1 MGGQHSTQR
10 ISIDN
15 EGDPAS
21 VIKVSESVVDRL
33 KGGTDQTMEKEEEE
47 ISKPNVRNY
56 GLTHFHHVAV
66 PENLPIQGLPYIT
79 SKDIQQV
86 LEKEIQKNNEYWEK
100 RIGELQKTHEQMD
113 KIMEEE
119 YLKATEEIKKILPKV
134 RPANAKLPCQGGR
147 SDVTKCYKSHP
158 QQPLNCAAEVEQF
171 ANCLTNTRIKL
182 QDEDKI

>member
-47 ISKPNVRNY
+47 ISKPN
-56 GLTHFHHVAV
+56 
-66 PENLPIQGLPYIT
+66 
-79 SKDIQQV
+79 V